1 MADPAN
7 ECFALRRED
16 GSLTGEIKLRALVH
30 RDGDLHGASHVFLAR
45 LRGERA
51 ELLLQKRSAQK
62 DSFPGLY
69 DISAAGHL
77 DPGEDFAAAARREL
91 AEELGVTGRSRNSCL
106 PSATNI
112 TAPSMESRS
121 MTMRSQGSISSSS
134 TGRRRRLR
142 RRPVRSSPCTGFPC
156 GRSCAPCGKTTRA
169 SACARRSSAVCCRI
183 WHKSSAFR
191 LTSSEAEG
199 TIKVNRL

>member
-16 GSLTGEIKLRALVH
+16 GSLTGEIKPRALVH

-45 LRGERA
+45 LRGERV

-77 DPGEDFAAAARREL
+77 DPGEDFAAAARGIWR
-91 AEELGVTGRSRNSCL
+91 
-106 PSATNI
+106 I
-112 TAPSMESRS
+112 TRCAAASSPW
-121 MTMRSQGSISSSS
+121 SSS
-134 TGRRRRLR
+134 
-142 RRPVRSSPCTGFPC
+142 P
-156 GRSCAPCGKTTRA
+156 ATR
-169 SACARRSSAVCCRI
+169 
-183 WHKSSAFR
+183 
-191 LTSSEAEG
+191 
-199 TIKVNRL
+199 

>member
-16 GSLTGEIKLRALVH
+16 GSLTGEIKPRALVH

-45 LRGERA
+45 LRGGRA

-69 DISAAGHL
+69 DISAAGH
-77 DPGEDFAAAARREL
+77 PGEDFAAAARREL
-91 AEELGVTGRSRNSCL
+91 AEELGVTGEEPEFLFAQRNEYHGAFHGKPFHDNEIAWVHL
-106 PSATNI
+106 
-112 TAPSMESRS
+112 
-121 MTMRSQGSISSSS
+121 
-134 TGRRRRLR
+134 LVLD
-142 RRPVRSSPCTGFPC
+142 RPEEAFTPEACEVE
-156 GRSCAPCGKTTRA
+156 SCAPCGKTTCA

>member
-16 GSLTGEIKLRALVH
+16 GSLTGEIKPRALVH

-45 LRGERA
+45 LRGGRA

-91 AEELGVTGRSRNSCL
+91 AEALGGARPTLDRWIANGWLEPCRVQI
-106 PSATNI
+106 SAGGDTLFAAN
-112 TAPSMESRS
+112 A
-121 MTMRSQGSISSSS
+121 
-134 TGRRRRLR
+134 
-142 RRPVRSSPCTGFPC
+142 VREVLE
-156 GRSCAPCGKTTRA
+156 R
-169 SACARRSSAVCCRI
+169 
-183 WHKSSAFR
+183 FR
-191 LTSSEAEG
+191 
-199 TIKVNRL
+199 

>member
-16 GSLTGEIKLRALVH
+16 GSLTGEIKPRALVH

-45 LRGERA
+45 LRGGRA

-91 AEELGVTGRSRNSCL
+91 AEELGVTGEEPEFLFAQRNEYHGAFHGKPFHDNEIAWVYLLVLDRPEEAFTPEACEVESGALVFRAGDPARHAGKRPALLPARGGVL
-106 PSATNI
+106 PSAAVSGTK
-112 TAPSMESRS
+112 
-121 MTMRSQGSISSSS
+121 
-134 TGRRRRLR
+134 
-142 RRPVRSSPCTGFPC
+142 VRHSG
-156 GRSCAPCGKTTRA
+156 
-169 SACARRSSAVCCRI
+169 
-183 WHKSSAFR
+183 
-191 LTSSEAEG
+191 
-199 TIKVNRL
+199 

>member
-16 GSLTGEIKLRALVH
+16 GSLTGEIKPRALVH

-91 AEELGVTGRSRNSCL
+91 AEELGVTGEEPEFLFAQRNEYHGAFHGKPFHDNEIAWVYLLVLDRPEEAFTPEACEV
-106 PSATNI
+106 
-112 TAPSMESRS
+112 ES
-121 MTMRSQGSISSSS
+121 
-134 TGRRRRLR
+134 
-142 RRPVRSSPCTGFPC
+142 VHWFPC

>member
-16 GSLTGEIKLRALVH
+16 GSLTGEIKPRALVH

-45 LRGERA
+45 LRGGRA

-91 AEELGVTGRSRNSCL
+91 AEELGVTGEEPEFLFAQRNEYHGAFHGKPFHDNEIAWVHLLVLDRALVFRAGDPARHAGKRPALLPARGGVL
-106 PSATNI
+106 PSAAVSGTK
-112 TAPSMESRS
+112 
-121 MTMRSQGSISSSS
+121 
-134 TGRRRRLR
+134 
-142 RRPVRSSPCTGFPC
+142 VRHSG
-156 GRSCAPCGKTTRA
+156 
-169 SACARRSSAVCCRI
+169 
-183 WHKSSAFR
+183 
-191 LTSSEAEG
+191 
-199 TIKVNRL
+199 

>member
-16 GSLTGEIKLRALVH
+16 GSLTGAIKPRALVH

-45 LRGERA
+45 LRGGRA

-91 AEELGVTGRSRNSCL
+91 AEELGVTGEEILRAMRENDPRFCL
-106 PSATNI
+106 REA
-112 TAPSMESRS
+112 EF
-121 MTMRSQGSISSSS
+121 
-134 TGRRRRLR
+134 RRLLPYLAQKFGI
-142 RRPVRSSPCTGFPC
+142 PVD
-156 GRSCAPCGKTTRA
+156 K
-169 SACARRSSAVCCRI
+169 
-183 WHKSSAFR
+183 
-191 LTSSEAEG
+191 L
-199 TIKVNRL
+199 

>member
-16 GSLTGEIKLRALVH
+16 GSLTGEIKPRALVH

-45 LRGERA
+45 LRGGRT

-91 AEELGVTGRSRNSCL
+91 AEELGEDVSDERTPL
-106 PSATNI
+106 
-112 TAPSMESRS
+112 
-121 MTMRSQGSISSSS
+121 QK
-134 TGRRRRLR
+134 LR
-142 RRPVRSSPCTGFPC
+142 D
-156 GRSCAPCGKTTRA
+156 
-169 SACARRSSAVCCRI
+169 
-183 WHKSSAFR
+183 AF
-191 LTSSEAEG
+191 
-199 TIKVNRL
+199 N

>member
-16 GSLTGEIKLRALVH
+16 GSLTGEIKPRALVH

-45 LRGERA
+45 LRGGRA

-91 AEELGVTGRSRNSCL
+91 AEELGVTGEEPEFLFAQRNEYHGAFHGKPFHDNEIAWVHLLVLDRPEEAFTPEACEVESGALVLRAGDPARHAGKRPALLPARGGVL
-106 PSATNI
+106 PSAAVSGTK
-112 TAPSMESRS
+112 
-121 MTMRSQGSISSSS
+121 
-134 TGRRRRLR
+134 
-142 RRPVRSSPCTGFPC
+142 VRHSG
-156 GRSCAPCGKTTRA
+156 
-169 SACARRSSAVCCRI
+169 
-183 WHKSSAFR
+183 
-191 LTSSEAEG
+191 
-199 TIKVNRL
+199 

>member
-16 GSLTGEIKLRALVH
+16 GSLTGEIKPRALVH

-45 LRGERA
+45 LRGGRA

-91 AEELGVTGRSRNSCL
+91 AEELGVTGEEPEFLFAQRNEYHGAFHGKPFHDNEIAWVHLLVLDRPEEAFTPEACEVESRALVLRAGDPARHAGKRPALLPARGGVL
-106 PSATNI
+106 PSAAVSGTK
-112 TAPSMESRS
+112 
-121 MTMRSQGSISSSS
+121 
-134 TGRRRRLR
+134 
-142 RRPVRSSPCTGFPC
+142 VRHSG
-156 GRSCAPCGKTTRA
+156 
-169 SACARRSSAVCCRI
+169 
-183 WHKSSAFR
+183 
-191 LTSSEAEG
+191 
-199 TIKVNRL
+199 

>member
-16 GSLTGEIKLRALVH
+16 GSLTGEIKPRALVH

-45 LRGERA
+45 LRGGRA

-77 DPGEDFAAAARREL
+77 APGEDFAAAARREL
-91 AEELGVTGRSRNSCL
+91 AEELGEDVADERTPL
-106 PSATNI
+106 
-112 TAPSMESRS
+112 
-121 MTMRSQGSISSSS
+121 QK
-134 TGRRRRLR
+134 LR
-142 RRPVRSSPCTGFPC
+142 D
-156 GRSCAPCGKTTRA
+156 
-169 SACARRSSAVCCRI
+169 
-183 WHKSSAFR
+183 AF
-191 LTSSEAEG
+191 
-199 TIKVNRL
+199 N